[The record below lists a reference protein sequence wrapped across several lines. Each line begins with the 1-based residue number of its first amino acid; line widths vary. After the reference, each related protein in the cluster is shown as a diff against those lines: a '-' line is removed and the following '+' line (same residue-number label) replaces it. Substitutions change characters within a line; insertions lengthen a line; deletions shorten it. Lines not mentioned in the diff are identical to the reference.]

1 MYFIHFIPPLI
12 SISRCISFCRPP
24 TVTCGL
30 SGETAKKQKRS
41 KPASPSTNHVTSSSH
56 VCSPASNS
64 NRPFNHR
71 LSRRNVF
78 RTPNRRTPGRT
89 WTHRRTTSPS
99 AEEASRQ
106 RRLPGGCS
114 SNCGARLWLAG
125 CWLRGSSCLF
135 SSTDSRCSRLCGATV
150 CWWSLGRREAGRAHR
165 FLSSSWRSSWLM
177 ERPHSLAMWWWRSP
191 EGFQP
196 WVWPAGCRRSWG
208 VRTDR
213 EPRLDLR
220 KITSETVY
228 VEKHTLFNGVHPN
241 KGGVMW

>member
-1 MYFIHFIPPLI
+1 MYFINFIPPLI

-24 TVTCGL
+24 TVMCGL

-41 KPASPSTNHVTSSSH
+41 KHASPSTNHATSSSH

-64 NRPFNHR
+64 SRPSNHR

-106 RRLPGGCS
+106 RRLPGGCC

-150 CWWSLGRREAGRAHR
+150 CW
-165 FLSSSWRSSWLM
+165 
-177 ERPHSLAMWWWRSP
+177 
-191 EGFQP
+191 
-196 WVWPAGCRRSWG
+196 
-208 VRTDR
+208 
-213 EPRLDLR
+213 
-220 KITSETVY
+220 
-228 VEKHTLFNGVHPN
+228 
-241 KGGVMW
+241 